1 MLGTLTDVP
10 EALDSA
16 LERYRLIEPFLE
28 GARTL
33 SSVAAE
39 AKIPFR
45 TAQRWIEQYR
55 KGGLASLAR
64 KTRSDRGSRR
74 VISHR
79 MLETIE
85 GLALERPRVPI
96 SAIYRE
102 LKEFAGKTGENLPSY
117 PVVYRTVRAIP
128 AGLLTLAHQGKRV
141 YSETFDLVHRRE
153 ASRPNAIWQADHAQ
167 LRIKLVREDGS
178 VARPW
183 LTAVVDDYSR
193 AITGYYLGFEPPSM
207 LRTSL
212 ALRQGIWRKSDPRW
226 PVCGIPDVLYT
237 DNGSDFTSRHMEQ
250 VAIDL
255 KMQLVFS
262 TPGHPRGRGRIERFF
277 RTVNDMFLCTLDGY
291 LGKVRRKPSLT
302 LEQLDAL
309 FRSFLLERYQCT
321 PNSMDGPA
329 PLNRWEDGGFLPR
342 MPDSLERLDLLL
354 VHELRE
360 RKVRSNGIHFHRLR
374 FLSPTLAAYVGESI
388 TVRYDPRDMG
398 EVRVFYKD
406 RFLCRAISADLAGE
420 TVPLREIV
428 RARKKRLHELRT
440 VLKNREQA
448 VDALLSLKRGHT
460 PEEAHASSPVS
471 EKLTAPRLKRYR
483 NE

>member
-1 MLGTLTDVP
+1 MLDTGRNTP
-10 EALDSA
+10 EVLDSA
-16 LERYRLIEPFLE
+16 LERYRLIEPYLE
-28 GARTL
+28 GTQTL
-33 SSVAAE
+33 NSVAAH

-45 TAQRWIEQYR
+45 TAQRWVEQYR

-64 KTRSDRGSRR
+64 KTRSDHGSKR

-79 MLETIE
+79 MLEIIE

-96 SAIYRE
+96 AAIYRE

-117 PVVYRTVRAIP
+117 PAVYRTVRALP
-128 AGLLTLAHQGKRV
+128 AGLLTLAHQGSRV
-141 YSETFDLVHRRE
+141 YSESFDLVHRRE

-167 LRIKLVREDGS
+167 LRIRLVRADGLT
-178 VARPW
+178 ARPW
-183 LTAVVDDYSR
+183 LTAVIDDYSR
-193 AITGYYLGFEPPSM
+193 AIAGYYLGFEPPSV

-226 PVCGIPDVLYT
+226 PVCGIPEVLYT

-255 KMQLVFS
+255 KMQLIFS

-277 RTVNDMFLCTLDGY
+277 RAVNDMFLCTLNGY
-291 LGKVRRKPSLT
+291 IGKVRRKPSLT

-309 FRSFLLERYQCT
+309 FRSFLLEQYLCT
-321 PNSMDGPA
+321 PSSIEAAA
-329 PLNRWEDGGFLPR
+329 PLKRWEEGGFLPR
-342 MPDSLERLDLLL
+342 MPDSLEKLDLLL

-360 RKVRSNGIHFHRLR
+360 RKVRPDGIHFHRLR

-420 TVPLREIV
+420 AVPLREIV
-428 RARKKRLHELRT
+428 RARKKRFHELR
-440 VLKNREQA
+440 VILKNRQQA
-448 VDALLSLKRGHT
+448 VDALISLKRGHA
-460 PEEAHASSPVS
+460 PEEVHASSPAS
-471 EKLTAPRLKRYR
+471 ERSSAAKLKRYR